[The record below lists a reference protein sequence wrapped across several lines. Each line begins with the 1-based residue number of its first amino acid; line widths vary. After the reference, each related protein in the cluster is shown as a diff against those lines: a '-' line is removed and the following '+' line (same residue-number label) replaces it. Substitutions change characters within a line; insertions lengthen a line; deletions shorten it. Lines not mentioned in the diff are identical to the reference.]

1 MPQVPSPT
9 PPAFSL
15 CSQLPLSAGKRKRE
29 GSKDARVAVEAL
41 SFRPSSPSP
50 RFPVSPRAAA
60 RLGTA
65 QIGSAPGDA
74 ARPGQHGS
82 AQLGVTKV
90 RFSRTLLR

>member
-1 MPQVPSPT
+1 MPESLWKPSPSDLP
-9 PPAFSL
+9 PPA
-15 CSQLPLSAGKRKRE
+15 
-29 GSKDARVAVEAL
+29 RV
-41 SFRPSSPSP
+41 S
-50 RFPVSPRAAA
+50 PVSPRAAA